1 MVMYARKQPRLSDG
15 CHERRDSQPYQNLKY
30 PSKIHS
36 TSVEPR
42 HEKTRDGAD
51 PSPPNKMRRSDSPES
66 KYTDSVGHGKSK
78 AAHVHRVREQEGGTS
93 YSPQENHNHSTHHS
107 TNSHTANATSN
118 PSKTSDLPYDSSDD
132 WSEHISSSG
141 KKYYYNC
148 RTEVSQWEKPK
159 EWLEREQ
166 RQKEASKVAVV
177 NSFPKD
183 RDYRR
188 EAMQAAPA
196 SGFTS
201 GKAVPVDKSLSHSCT
216 TPSTSS
222 TSSSSA
228 SSCTPS
234 SGLNPAAT
242 QSTAS
247 TVPVSPVLQSPVPPL
262 LQDPS
267 LLRQLLPALQAT
279 LQLNNSSVDI
289 SKINEVL
296 TAAVTQASLQSI
308 LHKILTGS
316 AGPSAF
322 NITSLLSQIS
332 QLSSQ
337 AQQSN
342 QSPMSLTSDASSPRS
357 YVSPRISTPQPNTV
371 PLKPLINTPP
381 VSTQTKVTPPV
392 VKQGPVVPQ
401 PVVVQQPVTV
411 DKQHAHEPSSPRSLQ
426 RSNSQRSPSPPST
439 NNSTSSGPSSA
450 SAPQNTSTRSSCSLT
465 PTLASH
471 FNENLIKHVQGWPAD
486 HAEKQ
491 ASRLREEA
499 HNMGSIHMS
508 ELCTELKNL
517 RSLVRVCEIQATLR
531 EQRILFLRQQIKE
544 LEKLKN
550 QNSFMV

>member
-201 GKAVPVDKSLSHSCT
+201 GMEEKHS
-216 TPSTSS
+216 
-222 TSSSSA
+222 
-228 SSCTPS
+228 
-234 SGLNPAAT
+234 
-242 QSTAS
+242 
-247 TVPVSPVLQSPVPPL
+247 
-262 LQDPS
+262 
-267 LLRQLLPALQAT
+267 
-279 LQLNNSSVDI
+279 
-289 SKINEVL
+289 
-296 TAAVTQASLQSI
+296 
-308 LHKILTGS
+308 
-316 AGPSAF
+316 
-322 NITSLLSQIS
+322 
-332 QLSSQ
+332 
-337 AQQSN
+337 
-342 QSPMSLTSDASSPRS
+342 SDASSTLPQNILSQTSRHNDRDYRLPRTETLS
-357 YVSPRISTPQPNTV
+357 SAA
-371 PLKPLINTPP
+371 P
-381 VSTQTKVTPPV
+381 VQHPVKPV
-392 VKQGPVVPQ
+392 VHTAVVPS
-401 PVVVQQPVTV
+401 TV
-411 DKQHAHEPSSPRSLQ
+411 PSSPFNLQ
-426 RSNSQRSPSPPST
+426 SDQQPKKSFDT
-439 NNSTSSGPSSA
+439 NGAAMLPKLPTPTSSIP
-450 SAPQNTSTRSSCSLT
+450 
-465 PTLASH
+465 
-471 FNENLIKHVQGWPAD
+471 VQK
-486 HAEKQ
+486 AERKGTCG
-491 ASRLREEA
+491 LEA
-499 HNMGSIHMS
+499 VFS
-508 ELCTELKNL
+508 
-517 RSLVRVCEIQATLR
+517 V
-531 EQRILFLRQQIKE
+531 
-544 LEKLKN
+544 
-550 QNSFMV
+550 